1 LNAAAQILFSL
12 LEHCLFILKIFVI
25 RGQLNLNDVVLNV
38 PRLYLSYELF
48 KFKDELMEVFLI
60 LQPIAMVLLL
70 KEGILDADIISSL
83 SLTDS
88 TVGIFVKDPTLRYV
102 IDCVSIYC
110 LGHNVSE
117 KPENK
122 RFI

>member
-1 LNAAAQILFSL
+1 MNAAQILLSL
-12 LEHCLFILKIFVI
+12 LDHCLFILKIFVI

-70 KEGILDADIISSL
+70 QEGILDADIASSL

-88 TVGIFVKDPTLRYV
+88 TVAVFVEDPTLRNV

-110 LGHNVSE
+110 FSHNVSE